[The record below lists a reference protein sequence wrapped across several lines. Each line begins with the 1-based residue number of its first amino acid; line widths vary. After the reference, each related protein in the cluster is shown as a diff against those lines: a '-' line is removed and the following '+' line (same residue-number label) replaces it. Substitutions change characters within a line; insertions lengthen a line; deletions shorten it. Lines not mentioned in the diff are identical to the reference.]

1 MQIKFIG
8 FMLSFLLLIAGGSY
22 IVYLTATTNGLITS
36 DSGKRLAQALLVI
49 LPLLLITTM
58 SLGNFFYNPVTNFL
72 YTIAATYLATLL
84 YLFIGAVLLY
94 LIKVLLKMPFLP
106 SSGMENYLL
115 ILAYIV
121 FGSAFALIGI
131 GVANANIPQVV
142 EQPLYSKELSQNW
155 HGKRIVLVSDI
166 HLGMVR
172 GGNFMRRVVDQI
184 NRTQPDLVLIAGD
197 IIDGPV
203 FPYAR
208 DLAPLAE
215 IRARYG
221 VFGVDGNHEKY
232 NRQYADYEKT
242 VNGFIPILNDK
253 RAIVNDTQIIG
264 IDYRVKETHEETRA
278 RLKETGFD
286 PTTPSIV
293 LLHDPKN
300 VPALPSAGVSFSV
313 SGHTHC
319 GQFWPISIIVKK
331 IYGKYTHGITTTDGM
346 PSFTTC
352 GVGTALSP
360 IRIGNRP
367 EIVVFTVQ

>member
-8 FMLSFLLLIAGGSY
+8 FVTFFLLLIAGGSY
-22 IVYLTATTNGLITS
+22 LVYFTLTANGLVTS
-36 DSGKRLAQALLVI
+36 ELGKRITQLLLALLPLI
-49 LPLLLITTM
+49 LLVTM
-58 SLGNFFYNPVTNFL
+58 ALGNFFYNPIVNIFYMVAT
-72 YTIAATYLATLL
+72 TYLATLM
-84 YLFIGAVLLY
+84 YLFLGSVLLFG
-94 LIKVLLKMPFLP
+94 IKLLLKIPLLHF
-106 SSGMENYLL
+106 SGVEQLMLV
-115 ILAYIV
+115 ITYII
-121 FGSAFALIGI
+121 FGCAFALIGI
-131 GVANANIPQVV
+131 GVANAGVPQIV
-142 EQPLYSKELSQNW
+142 EVPLYSKTLSENW
-155 HGKRIVLVSDI
+155 YGKRIVLVSDI

-172 GGNFMRRVVDQI
+172 GGNFMKRVVDRI
-184 NRTQPDLVLIAGD
+184 NTTAPDLVLVAGD

-253 RAIVNDTQIIG
+253 RVVVNDTQIIG
-264 IDYRVKETHEETRA
+264 IDYRVKETHEETRT
-278 RLKETGFD
+278 RLQGTGFRSD
-286 PTTPSIV
+286 MSSII

-331 IYGKYTHGITTTDGM
+331 IYGKYTHGMTETDGM

-352 GVGTALSP
+352 GVGTAMSP